1 MRRGGASR
9 EARRPSIAPYRNGT
23 RVERG
28 ARAQGRKGAGT
39 ARTRA
44 MGEPCTAVASR
55 HGRGCEEG
63 WTRGLF
69 GMGEEGDGLE
79 MGGSGEHIEEG
90 RGDEPV
96 AAFFQENEVSSE
108 G

>member
-1 MRRGGASR
+1 
-9 EARRPSIAPYRNGT
+9 
-23 RVERG
+23 
-28 ARAQGRKGAGT
+28 
-39 ARTRA
+39 
-44 MGEPCTAVASR
+44 MGEPRTAVASR
-55 HGRGCEEG
+55 HGRGFEEG
-63 WTRGLF
+63 WKRGLF
-69 GMGEEGDGLE
+69 GMGEEGDGFE